1 MPQFGFEFRKYEMR
15 DTLYTGRLNCMSTQT
30 YESIF
35 FSAIKVRDFDPAAA
49 SEQPTATEN
58 ST

>member
-15 DTLYTGRLNCMSTQT
+15 DTLYTGRLNCMDIRT
-30 YESIF
+30 YESVF
-35 FSAIKVRDFDPAAA
+35 FSAVKVGDFN
-49 SEQPTATEN
+49 PTAAEKPKATAN